1 MSLSDIAILGIV
13 IFLVLMFF
21 RMPIGLSLILT
32 GFIGVAL
39 IRGLS
44 AALFNIGTVVYSTA
58 TTQYLTVI
66 PLFLLMGTLAAEGGV
81 SKDAFDSIHKWVG
94 HLPGGLAMAC
104 VCACAAFGAV
114 CGSHGA
120 TAATMMKAAYPQMK
134 RHSVDDTLS
143 LASISS
149 GGTLGFMIPPSGA
162 FIIYGFVTMTPIGS
176 LFIGGI
182 LPGLLLTV
190 MFCIQ
195 IYIQCIMA
203 PQLAPLAPKSSW
215 ADRIKAIPG
224 LLPILVIFLAVMGGI
239 YSGFV
244 TPTEAASIGAFATFL
259 VGLINR
265 QLTWGGYIT
274 SFFDTVKSTAMIF
287 LLLIGAM
294 VFNVFL
300 TTTEVTLSL
309 GTVIQSW
316 NVDRYVV
323 MWAVL
328 IVFLIAGCFMEGNA
342 VVLVTV
348 PIVWPVLQS
357 LGFDP
362 VHFGVLIVLT
372 VMIGALT
379 PPFGVVVYLIHG
391 MAPQVPLFT
400 LFRGCYPFVATM
412 VVCLAILTYLPDI
425 STVLP
430 GMMIPYK

>member
-1 MSLSDIAILGIV
+1 MSLSDIALLGIG
-13 IFLVLMFF
+13 IFLVFMFF
-21 RMPIGLSLILT
+21 RMPIGLSLVLA
-32 GFIGVAL
+32 GFIGVVL

-134 RHSVDDTLS
+134 RHGVDDTLS
-143 LASISS
+143 LSSISS

-182 LPGLLLTV
+182 LPGLLLTL

-195 IYIQCIMA
+195 IYIQCIVN
-203 PQLAPLAPKSSW
+203 PGLAPLAPRTSW
-215 ADRIKAIPG
+215 LDKIKAIPG
-224 LLPILVIFLAVMGGI
+224 LLPILVIFFAVMGGI

-244 TPTEAASIGAFATFL
+244 TPTEAASIGAFATLL

-265 QLTWGGYIT
+265 QLTWRGYVT

-309 GTVIQSW
+309 GTMIQSW

-328 IVFLIAGCFMEGNA
+328 VVFLIAGCFMEGNA

-348 PIVWPVLQS
+348 PIVWPVMQS

-400 LFRGCYPFVATM
+400 LFRGCYPFVGTM
-412 VVCLAILTYLPDI
+412 IACLAILTYLPDI

-430 GMMIPYK
+430 GLMIPYK

>member
-1 MSLSDIAILGIV
+1 MSLSDIALLGIG

-21 RMPIGLSLILT
+21 RMPIGLSLVLA
-32 GFIGVAL
+32 GFTGVAL

-66 PLFLLMGTLAAEGGV
+66 PLFLLMGTLAGEGGI

-94 HLPGGLAMAC
+94 RLPGGLAMAC

-134 RHSVDDTLS
+134 RHQFDDTLS
-143 LASISS
+143 LSSISS

-195 IYIQCIMA
+195 IYIQCIMN
-203 PQLAPLAPKSSW
+203 PRLGPLGPKVSW
-215 ADRIKAIPG
+215 MERIKAIPG
-224 LLPILVIFLAVMGGI
+224 LLPILIIFLAVMGGI

-244 TPTEAASIGAFATFL
+244 TPTEAASIGAFATLL
-259 VGLINR
+259 VGLIKR
-265 QLTWGGYIT
+265 QLTWRGYVT

-316 NVDRYVV
+316 NVDRFVV

-328 IVFLIAGCFMEGNA
+328 LVFLVAGCFMEGNA

-412 VVCLAILTYLPDI
+412 IICLAILVYFPEI
-425 STVLP
+425 SIFLP

>member
-1 MSLSDIAILGIV
+1 MNPRLG
-13 IFLVLMFF
+13 
-21 RMPIGLSLILT
+21 
-32 GFIGVAL
+32 
-39 IRGLS
+39 
-44 AALFNIGTVVYSTA
+44 
-58 TTQYLTVI
+58 
-66 PLFLLMGTLAAEGGV
+66 PLGPKV
-81 SKDAFDSIHKWVG
+81 SW
-94 HLPGGLAMAC
+94 ME
-104 VCACAAFGAV
+104 
-114 CGSHGA
+114 
-120 TAATMMKAAYPQMK
+120 
-134 RHSVDDTLS
+134 
-143 LASISS
+143 
-149 GGTLGFMIPPSGA
+149 
-162 FIIYGFVTMTPIGS
+162 
-176 LFIGGI
+176 
-182 LPGLLLTV
+182 
-190 MFCIQ
+190 
-195 IYIQCIMA
+195 
-203 PQLAPLAPKSSW
+203 
-215 ADRIKAIPG
+215 RIKAIPG
-224 LLPILVIFLAVMGGI
+224 LLPILIIFLAVMGGI

-244 TPTEAASIGAFATFL
+244 TPTEAASIGAFATLL
-259 VGLINR
+259 VGLIKR
-265 QLTWGGYIT
+265 QLTWRGYVT

-316 NVDRYVV
+316 NVDRFVV

-328 IVFLIAGCFMEGNA
+328 LVFLVAGCFMEGNA

-412 VVCLAILTYLPDI
+412 IICLAILVYFPEI
-425 STVLP
+425 SIFLP